1 MVINLY
7 NVMAL
12 ENMGTDN
19 SKRISKTVLA
29 ENEAK
34 ALKIFYRYHPLAKY
48 AKANLKQE
56 IKVDYLK

>member
-1 MVINLY
+1 MIINLY
-7 NVMAL
+7 DVVAL
-12 ENMGTDN
+12 ENVGTEY
-19 SKRISKTVLA
+19 SRRISKTVLA

-56 IKVDYLK
+56 IKVDYPK